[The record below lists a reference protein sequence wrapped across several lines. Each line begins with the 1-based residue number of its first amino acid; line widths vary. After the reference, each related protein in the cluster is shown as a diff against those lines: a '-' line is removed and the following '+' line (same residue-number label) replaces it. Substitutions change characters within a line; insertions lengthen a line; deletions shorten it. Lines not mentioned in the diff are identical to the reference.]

1 MKDLEALL
9 KALSD
14 IKAKAASL
22 AERETACKACIL
34 EIMRKEGLDKES
46 GPYGSIRIQ
55 RRSEKDYGK
64 EVKAMEK
71 ELKEAKKLKDDLGDF
86 SIVKTTESLV
96 FTPAPIEELF

>member
-1 MKDLEALL
+1 MKNLGALL
-9 KALSD
+9 EELSD
-14 IKAKAASL
+14 IKAMVAFL
-22 AERETACKACIL
+22 TEEETACKADIL
-34 EIMRKEGLDKES
+34 EIMREEGIDKES
-46 GPYGSIRIQ
+46 GPYGSIHIQ

-86 SIVKTTESLV
+86 SMVKTTESLV